1 MTIAEFFMIRP
12 HGPNCWKGLGAFKL
26 LVRLK
31 IRRENINFV
40 MSTVKNPM
48 KIVNRKTEY
57 IMSSEKKYEFQLRDA
72 ITLSQGM
79 VVPVA

>member
-31 IRRENINFV
+31 IRRKKINFVKRVRLKHNENIN
-40 MSTVKNPM
+40 
-48 KIVNRKTEY
+48 RKTGY
-57 IMSSEKKYEFQLRDA
+57 IISSEKKFEF
-72 ITLSQGM
+72 
-79 VVPVA
+79 